1 MGFLDLFMGRLKIV
15 KFVNFVLDDELIF
28 ILYFFI
34 LGFSRQPGVLSCI
47 GYA

>member
-1 MGFLDLFMGRLKIV
+1 MGFLDLFMGRLKFV
-15 KFVNFVLDDELIF
+15 KFVLDDELIF

-34 LGFSRQPGVLSCI
+34 LGFSRQSGVLSCI